1 MLLGTLNNLKE
12 IMARIRSAPLPVKL
26 FIGMISR
33 EVSLLDELKER
44 LTEIYGP
51 SDMESPVWEWEDTD
65 YYLDEMGA
73 DLKRRFIFF
82 KDLIDPGLISE
93 IKFTT
98 VELEEQYLM
107 ENKGRRINLDPGYLD
122 SARVVLVSA
131 KDYSHR
137 VYVGNSVYGEV
148 PLIYSGGNY
157 QIMPYTY
164 PDFRSDKYFELFK
177 KARELY
183 KADMGQKT

>member
-1 MLLGTLNNLKE
+1 MSSV
-12 IMARIRSAPLPVKL
+12 RPAPLPVKL
-26 FIGMISR
+26 FVGMISR
-33 EVSLLDELKER
+33 EVSLFDELKER
-44 LTEIYGP
+44 LSEIYGL

-73 DLKRRFIFF
+73 GLKRRFIFF
-82 KDLIDPGLISE
+82 KDLIDPGMISE
-93 IKFTT
+93 IKLAT
-98 VELEEQYLM
+98 VGYEGQYLM
-107 ENKGRRINLDPGYLD
+107 ESKGRRINLDPGYLD

-137 VYVGNSVYGEV
+137 VYVGNSIYGEV

-164 PDFRSDKYFELFK
+164 PDFRSDKYFDLFK

-183 KADMGQKT
+183 KTDMGQRT